1 MAAATIEG
9 AGASASEEADVVNPI
24 VFFDITLGG
33 EFFFDENPPP
43 FILLFGFI
51 SIIFFIRCHISL
63 IKQCMLFCPIMK
75 DCDFLKSFEGE
86 TCVCVFFLYF
96 F

>member
-33 EFFFDENPPP
+33 EFFLMKIPP
-43 FILLFGFI
+43 LLYYY
-51 SIIFFIRCHISL
+51 L
-63 IKQCMLFCPIMK
+63 VLFQ
-75 DCDFLKSFEGE
+75 L
-86 TCVCVFFLYF
+86 FFLLDAISP
-96 F
+96 